1 MQRRTFGGSVLKLDT
16 NVETGKSEPVPFGR
30 QVIRATPRR
39 EYFKGAIDDVFAINQ
54 TLSGE
59 ELRGLIQSNEI
70 R

>member
-1 MQRRTFGGSVLKLDT
+1 MKLDT
-16 NVETGKSEPVPFGR
+16 NVETGKSEPVQFGR
-30 QVIRATPRR
+30 QVMRSTPRR
-39 EYFKGAIDDVFAINQ
+39 EYLKGAIDDVFVINR